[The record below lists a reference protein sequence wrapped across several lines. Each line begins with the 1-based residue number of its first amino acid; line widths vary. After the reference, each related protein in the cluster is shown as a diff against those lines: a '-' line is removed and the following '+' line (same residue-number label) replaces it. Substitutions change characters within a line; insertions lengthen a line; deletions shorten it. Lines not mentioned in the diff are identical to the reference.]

1 MSPRTGV
8 DRVPEQSLQQGHAV
22 NILRRCL
29 VLAMILPGFC
39 WYLVF
44 SGTADSHAR
53 DEQAMTAG
61 LSDRL
66 REGTML
72 DTSGTFKHTGDRIM
86 FYASGDSRRF
96 GTLENLNL
104 ERISRVISETSE
116 ALEWN
121 ISGTVT
127 EFQGTNY
134 LLVSRA
140 ILKSKPQRRGTV
152 GPAAKNPGE
161 STRSP

>member
-1 MSPRTGV
+1 VT
-8 DRVPEQSLQQGHAV
+8 V
-22 NILRRCL
+22 NTLRRCL
-29 VLAMILPGFC
+29 ILATILPGFC

-44 SGTADSHAR
+44 SGTAASHAR
-53 DEQAMTAG
+53 DEQATAAPG
-61 LSDRL
+61 DRL
-66 REGTML
+66 REGAVL
-72 DTSGTFKHTGDRIM
+72 DTTGIFKLTGDRIM

-121 ISGTVT
+121 VSGTVT